1 VPKSLLVK
9 MCMYLLQIRYTTLK
23 SGRLLLVCNGCA
35 YHERCRPEY
44 TAWAA
49 LLVSEISKIQ
59 GSSSTGNLRPSV
71 AAALSELRGYYST
84 GQTPTDTPLD
94 GSDDEDIEE
103 FGQIWSSKLGNNQSR
118 GGRGRE
124 VELSALPLTNHT
136 ASNNGATAVGL
147 TEERLRR
154 RKHADD
160 LRNCNL
166 TPFEHASSLQS
177 AFAERSNGG
186 AIAQGQFSH
195 QPGQSF
201 DFNFSTSSRRGSLHA
216 RGASAGDVLGEL
228 RVWHRKSLVWKDQ
241 FLQKLKKAAS
251 NSSLLAPRTSADY
264 LQAPS
269 TSLSMSG
276 PLVDRSA
283 SIHITSTSS
292 GSMSG
297 ASQGR
302 GGPHPQKDGHK
313 AD

>member
-1 VPKSLLVK
+1 
-9 MCMYLLQIRYTTLK
+9 M
-23 SGRLLLVCNGCA
+23 
-35 YHERCRPEY
+35 
-44 TAWAA
+44 
-49 LLVSEISKIQ
+49 
-59 GSSSTGNLRPSV
+59 

-103 FGQIWSSKLGNNQSR
+103 FGPIWSTKLGNTRSR

-124 VELSALPLTNHT
+124 VELSALPLTNHV
-136 ASNNGATAVGL
+136 ASNTGAPGVGL

-186 AIAQGQFSH
+186 AITQGQFSH
-195 QPGQSF
+195 QPSQNF

-216 RGASAGDVLGEL
+216 RGASAGDVLGDL

-251 NSSLLAPRTSADY
+251 NSSLLAPRTSADN

-283 SIHITSTSS
+283 SIHVTSTSS
-292 GSMSG
+292 GSMTG
-297 ASQGR
+297 AAQGR
-302 GGPHPQKDGHK
+302 GGSHPQKDGHK